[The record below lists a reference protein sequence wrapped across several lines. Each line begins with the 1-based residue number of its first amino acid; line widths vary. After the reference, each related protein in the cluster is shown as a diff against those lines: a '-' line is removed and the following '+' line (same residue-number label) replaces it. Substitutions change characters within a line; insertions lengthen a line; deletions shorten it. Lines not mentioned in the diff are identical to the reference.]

1 MAKNLQVGEEVY
13 APLNRLGVDR
23 TGISA
28 FLRTTVLEVTH
39 RTARVDLLDNGA
51 TADIAT
57 SALHRNVGVCIF
69 AVGDID
75 TELSLIEPLRK
86 SVLQYCRLLL
96 PPPSLL
102 LHSIRSMSEMRTFW
116 HRDHAL
122 CSHVVLI
129 GHGGDDG
136 LHFAVDGLVAPAVVG
151 ALFAEEGAVPKQF
164 LSLCCETGKAAFARP
179 FSNAANCETF
189 IGPYHSVHGAIA
201 SQFLQTYF
209 GHHLL
214 DGKTTKVAYNKA
226 QEDVPS
232 GVKFRFWDRG
242 VIKE

>member
-1 MAKNLQVGEEVY
+1 MAKNLKVDEVVY
-13 APLNRLGVDR
+13 APLNRLGLDR

-28 FLRTTVLEVTH
+28 FLHTKVLAVNN
-39 RTARVDLLDNGA
+39 RTATVDLLDHGA

-69 AVGDID
+69 AVGDIH
-75 TELSLIEPLRK
+75 TETSLIEPLRK

-96 PPPSLL
+96 PQPSLL
-102 LHSIRSMSEMRTFW
+102 LSSLRSMAEMRTFW

-136 LHFAVDGLVAPAVVG
+136 LHFAVDGLVAPATVG
-151 ALFAEEGAVPKQF
+151 ALFAEAGATPKQF
-164 LSLCCETGKAAFARP
+164 LSLCCETGKAGFAKP
-179 FSNAANCETF
+179 FSNASHCETF

-209 GHHLL
+209 GHNLL

-226 QEDVPS
+226 QDDIPS
-232 GVKFRFWDRG
+232 GVKFRYWERG
-242 VIKE
+242 ALKE